1 LHSHIYGVAPMFSIV
16 VPPINA
22 PLHGMRTPMHVWTA
36 GGRQQSVRYKH
47 SNMYTEVNTCLNNS
61 RAKVVG
67 RNSSQNLKIVAAQA
81 SGNTR
86 SPLSQLIEWD
96 GCLLGTK
103 YCALQGED

>member
-1 LHSHIYGVAPMFSIV
+1 
-16 VPPINA
+16 
-22 PLHGMRTPMHVWTA
+22 MHVWTA